1 MLAFAMLAA
10 IRLRANMP
18 APPKSRLPMSRKNRR

>member
-10 IRLRANMP
+10 IRNKANTP
-18 APPKSRLPMSRKNRR
+18 APPKSNPTMIRRSQR